1 MTISRLLQTAP
12 VTLMLIGMFIAV
24 AGYQWLAGVQIDAP
38 STRDLL
44 RFGADFLPLSMIDE
58 PWRLISSGFVHI
70 GVLHLLF
77 NGFAM
82 YYFGQVVELV
92 IGSKLFIAVFL
103 LSVVGGNLLGNYT
116 AWQGV
121 LSGVMPPVSAG
132 ASGGIM
138 GLGAFLL
145 VLAVF
150 KTPIGIQLNT
160 RSLAM
165 IMAIN
170 LLMGF
175 AIDGIDNAGHIGGA
189 VSGLLLGL
197 CYAYLRPRHRQG
209 SMFWVV
215 AVMIAGFGL
224 LWYWLHGHVLQLI

>member
-1 MTISRLLQTAP
+1 MTFSRLLQIAP
-12 VTLMLIGMFIAV
+12 VTLILIAAFIV
-24 AGYQWLAGVQIDAP
+24 LTGYQWLVGVQIDAP
-38 STRDLL
+38 TTRDLL

-58 PWRLISSGFVHI
+58 PWRLLGSGFVHI

-82 YYFGQVVELV
+82 YYFGQVVEL
-92 IGSKLFIAVFL
+92 ITGSKLFLAIFL
-103 LSVVGGNLLGNYT
+103 LSVVGGNLLGNYA

-121 LSGVMPPVSAG
+121 LAGISPPVSAG

-145 VLAVF
+145 VLAVL

-160 RSLAM
+160 HSLA
-165 IMAIN
+165 IVMAIN

-189 VSGLLLGL
+189 VTGAIMGAA
-197 CYAYLRPRHRQG
+197 YAYIGRRHQQR
-209 SMFWVV
+209 MLWVV
-215 AVMIAGFGL
+215 LMIMGVFGAV
-224 LWYWLHGHVLQLI
+224 WYWLHSQILLLI